1 LEVVVIGEHETD
13 PLGQLRKPENKTE
26 TMGSWRILLMRKE
39 QDWRFSEAALWIYG
53 GRFLINCASSQPTTL
68 RLFFE

>member
-1 LEVVVIGEHETD
+1 
-13 PLGQLRKPENKTE
+13 
-26 TMGSWRILLMRKE
+26 MGSWRILLMRKE